1 MAIIKTLKDFL
12 TKATLYPITKTQ
24 AVYDDTVG
32 RLDSYLQNTL
42 GAEPIDD
49 TNEESTDLI
58 DADTLGG
65 RYTAEDLDAMPKS
78 TAIED
83 YANIEPPITDA
94 DRLGGKYTAKD
105 IDTIKQDIIDIY
117 VGDDGKLHK
126 VQGGADSVLPFNSGF
141 ENYYP
146 IKDGISLVT
155 ISGEKET
162 AILVMTNAVETTIS
176 SITNGT
182 YEHLASS
189 SDAHTKVYKITK
201 TDINTDTEISFSHT
215 LTGGAVLM

>member
-49 TNEESTDLI
+49 VNEESTDLI

-83 YANIEPPITDA
+83 YANVEPPVNDA
-94 DRLGGKYTAKD
+94 DRLGGKYTAN
-105 IDTIKQDIIDIY
+105 DII
-117 VGDDGKLHK
+117 
-126 VQGGADSVLPFNSGF
+126 
-141 ENYYP
+141 
-146 IKDGISLVT
+146 
-155 ISGEKET
+155 
-162 AILVMTNAVETTIS
+162 
-176 SITNGT
+176 SIP
-182 YEHLASS
+182 
-189 SDAHTKVYKITK
+189 
-201 TDINTDTEISFSHT
+201 INTPPAIIKAFDAFSIFH
-215 LTGGAVLM
+215 LLLYKFKW

>member
-49 TNEESTDLI
+49 VNEESTDLI

-83 YANIEPPITDA
+83 YANIEPPIIDA

-105 IDTIKQDIIDIY
+105 IDKIKQNIIDIY

-146 IKDGISLVT
+146 IKDGTDSVI
-155 ISGEKET
+155 IAGEKDT
-162 AILVMTNAVETTIS
+162 AVLVMVNITSTSIS
-176 SITNGT
+176 AITNGT
-182 YEHLASS
+182 YNLLASS
-189 SDAHTKVYKITK
+189 SDSHTKVYEIAK
-201 TDINTDTEISFSHT
+201 TDINTDTKISFDHT
-215 LTGGAVLM
+215 LVGGAVLM